1 MKIIPV
7 LNDRLRIFLR
17 DEFTVSELEGELL
30 SLFPQYHDESLK
42 GELGLVGHFL
52 AVVYEVQDGVT
63 EATDLRL
70 GIQRYLE
77 TPEKYIK
84 SLRSRRRRKDRTF
97 RSFRPS
103 LAQNRNFC
111 RLGRPTRSSGTRRTA
126 RRYTDS
132 IG

>member
-7 LNDRLRIFLR
+7 LNDRLCLFLR
-17 DEFTVSELEGELL
+17 NKFTVSELEGELL
-30 SLFPQYHDESLK
+30 SLLPQYLDDSLK
-42 GELGLVGHFL
+42 EELGLVGHFL
-52 AVVYEVQDGVT
+52 AFVYEVQDGVT
-63 EATDLRL
+63 EEADLRL
-70 GIQRYLE
+70 GIQKYLE
-77 TPEKYIK
+77 TPEKYIS
-84 SLRSRRRRKDRTF
+84 SLRPRRRRKDRTF

-111 RLGRPTRSSGTRRTA
+111 RLGRPTRSSGTRRAA

>member
-7 LNDRLRIFLR
+7 LNDRLRLFLYN
-17 DEFTVSELEGELL
+17 ELTVSELDGELL
-30 SLFPQYHDESLK
+30 SLFPQYHDQSLK
-42 GELGLVGHFL
+42 EELGLVGHFL

-63 EATDLRL
+63 EEADLRR
-70 GIQRYLE
+70 GIKKYLE
-77 TPEKYIK
+77 TPERYIN

-103 LAQNRNFC
+103 LAQSRNFC
-111 RLGRPTRSSGTRRTA
+111 RLGRPTRSSGTRRTS

-132 IG
+132 VG